1 MSSTKQQLL
10 FDQDFI
16 NTNIEE
22 WKESADRYR
31 QEAFKKYSKIRS
43 YLSLWQFRL
52 TEDQKCDVREKLAQH
67 LDEITENDF
76 VQDLDSYL
84 EGFCFK
90 LDTSVVP
97 SRKIQ
102 IPKEVKIEVA
112 EKQKQPS
119 SMVIDELSSDLNSEN
134 NFSAYID
141 TDDLDYYTLQFFQ

>member
-16 NTNIEE
+16 DINIKE
-22 WKESADRYR
+22 WKESADSYS
-31 QEAFKKYSKIRS
+31 QEAFKRYSKIRS

-52 TEDQKCDVREKLAQH
+52 TKDQKCDVRERLAQH
-67 LDEITENDF
+67 LDEITEHDF

-90 LDTSVVP
+90 LDTSVV
-97 SRKIQ
+97 SMKKIQ
-102 IPKEVKIEVA
+102 NPKEVKIEVT

-119 SMVIDELSSDLNSEN
+119 SMLIDELPSDLNSEN

-141 TDDLDYYTLQFFQ
+141 TDNLDYYTLQFFQ